1 MDGRRFAEEF
11 VRRKAAASK
20 GVIIDAG
27 TANGNVGGWNEVAK
41 GKPQTVAREVS
52 PETNAAFKVVAG
64 KKKGR
69 R

>member
-20 GVIIDAG
+20 GVIIDSG
-27 TANGNVGGWNEVAK
+27 TANGSVGGWNEVAK
-41 GKPQTVAREVS
+41 GKPQAVTREVS

>member
-11 VRRKAAASK
+11 VRRRSAASK

-27 TANGNVGGWNEVAK
+27 TANGGAGGWNEVAK
-41 GKPQTVAREVS
+41 GKPQTATREVS